1 MYKIP
6 TTIDSPDNAY
16 KNLTTG
22 HSTIFSCT
30 YNANSVPNLTIT
42 RWSVNGV
49 VISHNTSQF
58 TLITEYGIY
67 ELDEV
72 KSTLIISNVN
82 YGNDGTYILVG
93 VNITA
98 H

>member
-49 VISHNTSQF
+49 VR
-58 TLITEYGIY
+58 
-67 ELDEV
+67 
-72 KSTLIISNVN
+72 
-82 YGNDGTYILVG
+82 
-93 VNITA
+93 NITQYQSVYIDY
-98 H
+98 